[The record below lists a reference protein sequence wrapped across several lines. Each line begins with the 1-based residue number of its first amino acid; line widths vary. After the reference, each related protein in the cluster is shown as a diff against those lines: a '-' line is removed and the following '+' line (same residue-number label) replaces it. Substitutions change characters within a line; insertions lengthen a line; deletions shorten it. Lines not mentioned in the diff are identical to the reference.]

1 MNKELLQEHI
11 KNFLSKLKN
20 EPEKLKTEQEE
31 RNQRILY
38 YQSWTKDKILKMSPD
53 DLLEYLS
60 KLWAML
66 IWGNKQY
73 AVDKMILD
81 NELDHLRKELA
92 ELLWGAEN
100 IEKRWDR
107 GRKTIKGMGPAM
119 LSELLCHVHPDDHIL
134 WNRRAFV
141 GFNYLDINNLP
152 RYNYQLTGKK
162 YKELSIIA
170 KDIAIEMKKAGAK
183 DYTLL
188 AVDYFIWEELQVEDN
203 LTQIHKKSKDEKP
216 VEKLTNEESKF
227 IHNDVRDAISEIG
240 DWLGFKSHIEKKVAD
255 GSVVDAVW
263 EATIGNMGRVMYVF
277 EVQTKGSIDSLILNL
292 LKARNNPAV
301 QGVVAVSDA
310 KQLEKIKKHAAGVP
324 GLGEILKVWDYNE
337 VLKAHESLE
346 FVNSTINKLNL
357 VPEGF

>member
-1 MNKELLQEHI
+1 MNKNILLNHI
-11 KNFLSKLKN
+11 NDFLNKLN
-20 EPEKLKTEQEE
+20 NSPEKLKSEQAE
-31 RNQRILY
+31 RNARIVY
-38 YQSWTKDKILKMSPD
+38 YQSWTKDKILNMNEE

-73 AVDKMILD
+73 AVDKMITD
-81 NELDHLRKELA
+81 NGFNHLKKELA
-92 ELLWGAEN
+92 ELLWGMDD

-107 GRKTIKGMGPAM
+107 GRKNIKGVGPAM
-119 LSELLCHVHPDDHIL
+119 QSELLCHVYPNDHIL

-141 GFNYLDINNLP
+141 GFNYLGVNNLP

-162 YKELSIIA
+162 YKELSKIA
-170 KDIAIEMKKAGAK
+170 KDIAVEMKKAGAK

-203 LTQIHKKSKDEKP
+203 LTQIHKKTKDEKP
-216 VEKLTNEESKF
+216 VEKLSNEESKF

-301 QGVVAVSDA
+301 QGVVAVSDDT
-310 KQLEKIKKHAAGVP
+310 QLEKIKKHAAGVP
-324 GLGEILKVWDYNE
+324 GLGEILKTWNYKE

-346 FVNSTINKLNL
+346 YVNSTINKLNL